1 MGCRCGRPLGGAYGC
16 AVSNAEPPERDGSGR
31 PPAPAREAGAVQS
44 VDRAVTAL
52 EYLGR
57 TGEAGVSEVA
67 EVIGVH
73 KSTASRLLTVL
84 QHRGL
89 VEVAGERGRYR
100 LGYGILRLA
109 GAMGSRLEV
118 TGAGRLI
125 CAGLA
130 AELGETVNIAVR
142 QGDQVVNVHQS
153 DGGNSIAA
161 HNWVGRPTPWH
172 ATSSGKILL
181 AFTSGPDGAGPT
193 EELVRYTDAT
203 VTNRVVLAG
212 QLAAART
219 AGYAAT
225 AGEYEVGLNAVAAPV
240 FGSEGSVVAAISMSA
255 PTYRLPESSFPAV
268 AARIIEAARRVSDRM
283 GHLG

>member
-1 MGCRCGRPLGGAYGC
+1 M
-16 AVSNAEPPERDGSGR
+16 SNADPVGRDDPRR
-31 PPAPAREAGAVQS
+31 PPTPAREAGAVQS

-84 QHRGL
+84 QNRGL

-118 TGAGRLI
+118 TGAGRVI
-125 CAGLA
+125 CDGLA

-142 QGDQVVNVHQS
+142 QGDQVINVHQS

-161 HNWVGRPTPWH
+161 HNWVGRSTPWH

-181 AFTSGPDGAGPT
+181 AWAAGPAGG
-193 EELVRYTDAT
+193 EVPAGLIRYTDAT
-203 VTNRVVLAG
+203 VTDPAVLAG
-212 QLAAART
+212 QLVVART
-219 AGYAAT
+219 AGYAVT
-225 AGEYEVGLNAVAAPV
+225 AGELEIGLNAVAAPV
-240 FGSEGSVVAAISMSA
+240 FGSNDTAVAAISVSGPA
-255 PTYRLPESSFPAV
+255 YRLPENGFAAV
-268 AARIIEAARRVSDRM
+268 AVQIMEAARRVSDRM